1 MKRAFPDGLPPRMPL
16 APRMPDGH
24 KVVEHVFP
32 NLKSSFFKKLIDVGA
47 ANIDSKKAQDLL
59 VEVFESKV
67 TADSISHDTQTLP
80 LTMKMIAKDK
90 GKVFEFGNGQYYT
103 GTGGGWPPKR
113 FR

>member
-1 MKRAFPDGLPPRMPL
+1 
-16 APRMPDGH
+16 MPDGH

-90 GKVFEFGNGQYYT
+90 GKVFEFGNGQYDT